1 MNIRVLTLACT
12 SFVLLQGC
20 TPDAAAPESTASAAA
35 ATTQRTDQ
43 PLAQQTAQ
51 VLQPAGTDANG
62 LQPLSAGS
70 SRPPERTLDTPPP
83 RDATG
88 RAVLGSVPGQVG
100 SWEGFG
106 SRPML
111 RILDVIPADSIIAYT
126 PAEEALKD
134 PNNFPKI
141 RESEIPYQPW
151 AKELFAA
158 RSRTRFEPYVRCKPS
173 PGPREVATAYG
184 TQFVEF
190 TDMNKMYVFPTGGPR
205 HFREIWL
212 DGRSHPE
219 NLKPTYHGHSIGHWE
234 GDTLVVDTVGFNEK
248 MWFDSDG
255 SPHTDQLHL
264 IEKFT
269 RVSLERLKYEVTI
282 DDPGAYTRTWSSGF
296 YMFWTPG
303 ETFQFVCQDDN
314 LASDLML
321 GNGDGY
327 QSMDRSQP
335 IFP

>member
-1 MNIRVLTLACT
+1 MKYSTLAFACT
-12 SFVLLQGC
+12 AILLQAC
-20 TPDAAAPESTASAAA
+20 SPQQDTQDAAAQPAEQPRS
-35 ATTQRTDQ
+35 DQ

-51 VLQPAGTDANG
+51 VLQPAGVDANG

-70 SRPPERTLDTPPP
+70 SPRPRKVDDTPPP
-83 RDATG
+83 RDASG
-88 RAVLGSVPGQVG
+88 RAVLGSVPGAVG

-111 RILDVIPADSIIAYT
+111 RILDEIPEGSIIAYT

-151 AKELFAA
+151 AKALFAA

-190 TDMNKMYVFPTGGPR
+190 PDMQKMYIFPTGGPR

-212 DGRSHPE
+212 DGRGHPE

-248 MWFDSDG
+248 MWFDADG
-255 SPHTDQLHL
+255 SPHTNQLHL

-269 RVSLERLKYEVTI
+269 RISMDRLKYEVTI

-296 YMFWTPG
+296 YMDWTPG
-303 ETFQFVCQDDN
+303 ESFQFVCQDEN
-314 LASDLML
+314 LASELMV
-321 GNGDGY
+321 GSGEYD
-327 QSMDRSQP
+327 SIDRSQP